1 VGIPLVRGRNFDS
14 SDRPGE
20 RGAIIINQVMA
31 DRFWPGEDPLGRTIH
46 EEDGEEL
53 VVVGVARSATVR
65 SLGESPRPFI
75 YRSFGQYYST
85 LPSVVIRARTTGE
98 ARSLV
103 PQVMETI
110 RGVDPGV
117 VFVDTKT
124 MEEHLAVSLLP
135 ARLGALFSA
144 VFAAVALVLA
154 SIGLYGVVSYAVAS
168 RSREMGIRM
177 SLGADTRGV
186 VAMMVRGG
194 MRLVMIGGGIGMVL
208 AIGAST
214 VLQSLLYGVKV
225 LDPVTFLGVPAVLLG
240 VALLAAWVPA
250 RRASRVDPA
259 EVLKGR

>member
-1 VGIPLVRGRNFDS
+1 
-14 SDRPGE
+14 
-20 RGAIIINQVMA
+20 
-31 DRFWPGEDPLGRTIH
+31 
-46 EEDGEEL
+46 
-53 VVVGVARSATVR
+53 
-65 SLGESPRPFI
+65 
-75 YRSFGQYYST
+75 
-85 LPSVVIRARTTGE
+85 
-98 ARSLV
+98 
-103 PQVMETI
+103 
-110 RGVDPGV
+110 
-117 VFVDTKT
+117 
-124 MEEHLAVSLLP
+124 
-135 ARLGALFSA
+135 
-144 VFAAVALVLA
+144 
-154 SIGLYGVVSYAVAS
+154 
-168 RSREMGIRM
+168 MGIRM